1 MSLADPAAARPS
13 LLMGTDRAFVAAS
26 RLAALALLAT
36 LLALASPSFLT
47 FGNLANVMKQAS
59 LQFVMSAGLT
69 AVVITGGIDLSIGAV
84 IGLSACLG
92 GSLLAGGSIF
102 GGVFA
107 ALGVGLACG
116 VFNGVMIAYV
126 RIPSFIATY
135 GMLWI
140 AFGLGYVF
148 MMGEVIYGFPPAFRF
163 IATGSI
169 GPVPMLVVM
178 AALVLAAM
186 HVILTRTP
194 FGRALYAIGGNANA
208 ARLSGMPVQRRLVMC
223 YALSGLVAGVAALLV
238 IARTNAADAGLGEEL
253 LLPIIAAVAV
263 GGTSLA
269 GGTGGVVGTAI
280 GATILTLIIN
290 GMNLLGVKT
299 FWQAFAMG
307 TLILISVATDE
318 IIRRRRSHVA

>member
-1 MSLADPAAARPS
+1 MSLAEPAASRSS
-13 LLMGTDRAFVAAS
+13 LLLGTDRAFVAAS
-26 RLAALALLAT
+26 RLAALALLVA
-36 LLALASPSFLT
+36 LLAIASPSFLT
-47 FGNLANVMKQAS
+47 WSNFSNVMRQSA

-69 AVVITGGIDLSIGAV
+69 AVVLTGGIDLSVGAV

-92 GSLLAGGSIF
+92 GALLADGNIG

-107 ALGVGLACG
+107 ALAVGLACG
-116 VFNGVMIAYV
+116 LFNGVMVAWM

-148 MMGEVIYGFPPAFRF
+148 MKGEVIYGFPAGFRF
-163 IATGSI
+163 ISVGNL
-169 GPVPMLVVM
+169 GPVPMMVVM
-178 AALVLAAM
+178 AAIVLLAM
-186 HVILTRTP
+186 HVLLTRTP
-194 FGRALYAIGGNANA
+194 FGRALYAIGGNENA
-208 ARLSGMPVQRRLVMC
+208 ARLSGMPVQRRLVLC
-223 YALSGLVAGVAALLV
+223 YGLSGFVAGIAGLLV

-253 LLPIIAAVAV
+253 LLPTIAAVAL

-269 GGTGGVVGTAI
+269 GGTGGIVGTAI
-280 GATILTLIIN
+280 GATILSLIIN

-307 TLILISVATDE
+307 TLILVSVATDE
-318 IIRRRRSHVA
+318 IIRRRKSHVA